1 MTATLMTKAE
11 ACEYLGISQS
21 TMAALMREK
30 KIPVVRIT
38 ARSHPR
44 FLRESLDKWVTARE
58 SQEKTVERGGYTLRK
73 KRA

>member
-1 MTATLMTKAE
+1 MEYTLMTKAE

-21 TMAALMREK
+21 TMATLMRDRR
-30 KIPVVRIT
+30 IPVVRIT

-44 FLRESLDKWVTARE
+44 FLRESLDKWVAARE
-58 SQEKTVERGGYTLRK
+58 SQEKTVARGGSTMRK